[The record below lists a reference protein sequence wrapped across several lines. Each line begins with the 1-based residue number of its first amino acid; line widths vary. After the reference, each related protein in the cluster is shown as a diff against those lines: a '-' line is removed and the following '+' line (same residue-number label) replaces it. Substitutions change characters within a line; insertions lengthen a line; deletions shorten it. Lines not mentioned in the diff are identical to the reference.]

1 MDAVKLDAIGEEIL
15 AWCVD
20 QDVATFRSKFPRPTK
35 DWPMTNFTS
44 AISIAVGYLALVLLG
59 RIVMGA
65 FQPMDK
71 VTYPIRFTYN
81 IVQVMLCSYM
91 TIEAGV
97 LAYRNGYSLYPCN
110 AFNTSAPPVGSL
122 LWLFYISKILDFVDT
137 TVIILGK
144 KWTQLSFLHVYHHAT
159 IFLMYWVNVNVG
171 YDGDIYLTIV
181 LNGLIHTI
189 MYTYYFVSMH
199 SRDIWWKKYLTMC
212 QMIQFLCMNG
222 QAMLLLKDNCS
233 TFPRKVTQIYLFY
246 IMTLFVLFFRFF
258 LASYTTPKKGSVS
271 KKSN

>member
-1 MDAVKLDAIGEEIL
+1 MANQAFEAYGEDIL
-15 AWCVD
+15 AWLVGVD
-20 QDVATFRSKFPRPTK
+20 VKIYRTSYPRPTK
-35 DWPMTNFTS
+35 DWPMTSFT
-44 AISIAVGYLALVLLG
+44 AALHISVGYLVLVLLG
-59 RIVMGA
+59 RMVMTMLP
-65 FQPMDK
+65 PMDK
-71 VTYPIRFTYN
+71 ATYPIRFIYN
-81 IVQVMLCSYM
+81 IIQVMLCSYM
-91 TIEAGV
+91 TIEAGL

-110 AFNTSAPPVGSL
+110 AFNTKSPPVGSL

-144 KWTQLSFLHVYHHAT
+144 KWSQLSFLHVYHHAT

-212 QMIQFLCMNG
+212 QMIQFLCMNA
-222 QAMLLLKDNCS
+222 QAILLIKDDCK
-233 TFPRKVTQIYLFY
+233 TFPKRVTQVYLFY
-246 IMTLFVLFFRFF
+246 IITLFALFFRFF
-258 LASYTTPKKGSVS
+258 VASYSGPKKEKVTT
-271 KKSN
+271 KKA